1 LNGRI
6 STRYKTG
13 LLRGGIMECKAN
25 LGELF
30 ERIIKRDMMAIDEI
44 ETLEDAKEII
54 TKMCLFYDVLRT
66 MWQ

>member
-1 LNGRI
+1 
-6 STRYKTG
+6 
-13 LLRGGIMECKAN
+13 MECKAN